1 MEHTTE
7 GGQTHT
13 RHNFDANI
21 TQQDLVDSYL
31 LPFQVCV
38 EQGKAS
44 GLMCSCES
52 VENRALL
59 SCLTRACL
67 PHV

>member
-13 RHNFDANI
+13 RHDFSANI

-31 LPFQVCV
+31 LPFQVRRGIRGT
-38 EQGKAS
+38 EG
-44 GLMCSCES
+44 G
-52 VENRALL
+52 
-59 SCLTRACL
+59 
-67 PHV
+67 H

>member
-21 TQQDLVDSYL
+21 TQQDLIDSYL

-44 GLMCSCES
+44 GLMCRSGFVTPLRTLVLFQQQFFE
-52 VENRALL
+52 
-59 SCLTRACL
+59 T
-67 PHV
+67 